1 MDRDGPAGNLIGRL
15 SGGGIDE
22 EAERIDGI
30 GRLHRI
36 EGNETEAAAFFV
48 GLVLAVRDFS
58 NRGIADRSDLDLA
71 AEPIQKLADIGQA
84 VLRAFGVW
92 HAHVVRTPPARITGG
107 EGGRAE
113 GPQAVALLADAVLG
127 RDREVLVAVDGQG
140 PRGAR
145 DVDRAMARRVWPRAR
160 VEVAREEAIV
170 AAVVCGDGG
179 KDGLAADGVERVP
192 APVLR
197 PLFKLRFL
205 TFAE

>member
-1 MDRDGPAGNLIGRL
+1 
-15 SGGGIDE
+15 
-22 EAERIDGI
+22 
-30 GRLHRI
+30 
-36 EGNETEAAAFFV
+36 
-48 GLVLAVRDFS
+48 
-58 NRGIADRSDLDLA
+58 
-71 AEPIQKLADIGQA
+71 
-84 VLRAFGVW
+84 VW

-127 RDREVLVAVDGQG
+127 RGREVLVAVDGQG

-197 PLFKLRFL
+197 PLLKLRFL
-205 TFAE
+205 TFAEQDQPRLVEGVAVEFRTDYWVGSASSPSCRPTLRRSGATHRPR